1 MRTSELV
8 RWLDEH
14 PQLDEIFVRSE
25 DGYLHDFS
33 LDMEDETFD
42 GFDTVHPACA
52 TIEPIK

>member
-14 PQLDEIFVRSE
+14 PQLDEIFVRME

-42 GFDTVHPACA
+42 GFDTVYPACA